1 MSNLDLEEQEQLAE
15 LKTWWRRYGNAVMTV
30 VTVVL
35 LAFASWNGWTWYQR
49 NQAAQAGV
57 LYGDLQKAARAG
69 DAKAARDA
77 AGTILEKYP
86 RTSYAAMAALL
97 SAKVH
102 FQAGDLKTARAQLQ
116 WVVDNA
122 RSDEM
127 KAVARIRLSNVLID
141 DGALEQAA
149 KILDVT
155 PPEAFV
161 AAFAA
166 ARGDVFAQ
174 QKKITEAR
182 AAYKLAL
189 DKRDALDPTL
199 RDVIQLKLD
208 ALGGA

>member
-15 LKTWWRRYGNAVMTV
+15 LKTWWRRYGNVVMMA

-35 LAFASWNGWTWYQR
+35 LAFAAWNGWTWYQR
-49 NQAAQAGV
+49 NQAVQAGA
-57 LYGDLQKAARAG
+57 LYADLQKAARAG
-69 DAKAARDA
+69 DVKASRDV
-77 AGTILEKYP
+77 AGSILEQYP

-97 SAKVH
+97 SAKAH
-102 FQAGDLKTARAQLQ
+102 FQSGDLKTARAQLQ

-122 RSDEM
+122 RSDEL

-141 DGALEQAA
+141 EGALDDAA
-149 KILDVT
+149 KVLDVS

-161 AAFAA
+161 AAFSA

-174 QKKITEAR
+174 QKKNAEAR

-189 DKRDALDPTL
+189 DKREALDPTL